1 MAGIGLLIAWGL
13 LLRAPWLDRPLLEGA
28 AGKQAHTA
36 MVARNF
42 HRGIGTFS
50 RPIVDD
56 IGSPG
61 YFVKEVP
68 LLALLAAKGVAWS
81 GLEPELLLR
90 LLGTVAWIA
99 AAVLLL
105 CFLRHSLGPSGAL
118 WAALWFL
125 TSPIGLVYAPTAMN
139 DSLAVAV
146 ALGGLLA
153 VDGWRRAPGLAKAI
167 PAAFLAGAALLA
179 KPHSAFWLG
188 PAAAWLCLARGES
201 ERPRWGGLLS
211 LCAMTA
217 AAMGLAGLWY
227 AHGASVHQTYPVAGA
242 TVPQGWV
249 APSLW
254 LRPDLYAELGRQTI
268 QMVFTPI
275 GLVIALAGIAR
286 GPKFDLA
293 QGALLAWGAG
303 VLLQSIFF
311 APRAFDSLARG
322 TEYYQLPLA
331 ATAGLLVARGIGA
344 CAEPFRSPRGQRL
357 ARFGAA
363 ALLVLVAATTA
374 REAARPPERYAT
386 VLRDCAQVQ
395 EKTRPEDRL
404 VVLADRGGVI
414 QYYCDRKGITFALS
428 GAVHDVVA
436 ASSGET
442 SSDELRDALETSDY
456 LYLPFPELLD
466 PSSEF
471 LVQIERHWPEVAL
484 DGAHGRLFASPAAR
498 LR

>member
-1 MAGIGLLIAWGL
+1 MATIGLLIAWGL

-68 LLALLAAKGVAWS
+68 VLALLAATAVPWT
-81 GLEPELLLR
+81 GLKPELVLR

-105 CFLRHSLGPSGAL
+105 CLVRASLGPSDSA
-118 WAALWFL
+118 WAAFWFL
-125 TSPIGLVYAPTAMN
+125 TSPIGLVYAPAAMN

-153 VDGWRRAPGLAKAI
+153 VHRWRRAPGLATAL
-167 PAAFLAGAALLA
+167 PAALLAGAALLA
-179 KPHSAFWLG
+179 KPHAAFWLG
-188 PAAAWLCLARGES
+188 PAAAWLCLARGEDD
-201 ERPRWGGLLS
+201 RPTWGSLLS
-211 LCAMTA
+211 LAAMTT
-217 AAMGLAGLWY
+217 AAMAAAGLWY
-227 AHGASVHQTYPVAGA
+227 AHGASVHQAYPVAGA

-249 APSLW
+249 VPSLW
-254 LRPDLYAELGRQTI
+254 LRPDLYTELVRQTV
-268 QMVFTPI
+268 QMVFTPL
-275 GLVIALAGIAR
+275 GLALALAGIAR
-286 GPKFDLA
+286 GPRFDLT
-293 QGALLAWGAG
+293 QRALLAWGAG

-331 ATAGLLVARGIGA
+331 ATAGVLVARGIGA
-344 CAEPFRSPRGQRL
+344 CAELFQSARGQHL

-363 ALLVLVAATTA
+363 ALLLFLAATTA
-374 REAARPPERYAT
+374 QEAARPPERYAT
-386 VLRDCAQVQ
+386 VLPDCAQVQ

-404 VVLADRGGVI
+404 VVLADRGGII
-414 QYYCDRKGITFALS
+414 QYYCDRRGITFALS

-436 ASSGET
+436 ASSGAT
-442 SSDELRDALETSDY
+442 SSDELRYALESTDY

-466 PSSEF
+466 HSSDF

-484 DGAHGRLFASPAAR
+484 AGAHGRLFQSPAKR